1 MKKILALLIAT
12 AMLISVMPV
21 VSFAS
26 DEVPTLD
33 NLIGNELA
41 NGTFE
46 AGIDGWT
53 ATYTTP
59 SAEINNTNQYS
70 AGAMK
75 LTGEGTVSTTALL
88 YPQEVYD
95 VSVWAKPVGASASVT
110 VVVDGKTVI
119 DQEVTEATN
128 LTGIVKL
135 SGTTASGAKINASE
149 KNISVTV
156 DGDCYIDDVVV
167 KEAEEKALNA
177 VSTDDLGGWTIVDGN
192 GDVSYDA
199 EKGALKLTNSY
210 NARAV
215 HYLAVDK
222 PGTYTVKA
230 KVYLEETKATNKAL
244 KVYWSNK
251 DATRTVAKN
260 EVFETWKEF
269 TWTIENSYPTEGD
282 KAGIYF
288 AIGGNGSS
296 AASTFY
302 IKDLSIKKV
311 NSETV
316 YAAPSITLTADKADT
331 VAPVVTP
338 TVESGD
344 TAYYMYRYSEDG
356 VVKETGFGATVPTYT
371 VADGFEGTLSLD
383 VTPVNSQGTY
393 GETKT
398 VNIVYE
404 AALLVNLGVDDLD
417 TVLNNKISKGTFE
430 NGMPEWT
437 LVDIEMTEETENVAP
452 GSFKA
457 AKLTGNGTAKF
468 NATVYENELYDAN
481 IFVKPVSGDVNVK
494 LTAKIGTYEKVL
506 FSEKIS
512 SGNFTKLTGQ
522 YSKFN
527 TSYKND
533 REANEVELAF
543 TLEADGDCY
552 IDEFTLTPSEN
563 MLLSKNGIRE
573 LGSATVTEVGGWIVR
588 GNVSVTEEADSVK
601 VLNAYGA
608 ANNVAQYVVLDKDA
622 TYTLTAQVKAPADAD
637 DLSGMV
643 YAGYTLSKP
652 TFTLDSEWKT
662 LTYTIDPSTLNID
675 DVASSIMFAGVSE
688 TKKADMEIK
697 NASLVKVKKFT
708 APSVE
713 VSIPENVVKGK
724 NVDVDTV
731 ATFKNGDGV
740 GYRYGY
746 KLNDKLVLSGFATND
761 NIPSFKTTEMGTLT
775 LTVIPVNSEGTYG
788 APKTATCVVSPNFVV
803 ENSTVSRDSL
813 VKGATITMTASV
825 KNNTDALENI
835 AVIAAY
841 YEAGKMINCDFVK
854 KQIAAGQSAGYDLSV
869 ELPSSCNGYGD
880 FKIFVWKGHD
890 GSKFPMIPVT
900 KFIDPVI

>member
-1 MKKILALLIAT
+1 MKKLLALLIAT

-26 DEVPTLD
+26 DSVPTLD

-53 ATYTTP
+53 STGTTP
-59 SAEINNTNQYS
+59 SAEITNTNKNS

-75 LTGEGTVSTTALL
+75 LAGAGTVSATASL

-95 VSVWAKPVGASASVT
+95 VSVWAKPVGASATVT

-119 DQEVTEATN
+119 NQAITEATN
-128 LTGIVKL
+128 LTGVVKL

-222 PGTYTVKA
+222 PGTYPVKA
-230 KVYLEETKATNKAL
+230 KVYLEETKASNKAL

-251 DATRTVAKN
+251 DATRTVTKN

-338 TVESGD
+338 TVDEND
-344 TAYYMYRYSEDG
+344 TAYYMYRYSENG
-356 VVKETGFGATVPTYT
+356 IAKLTGFDASVPAYN
-371 VADGFEGTLSLD
+371 VPDDFEGTLTID

-398 VNIVYE
+398 VNLVYE
-404 AALLVNLGVDDLD
+404 AAPLVNLGVGDLD

-437 LVDIEMTEETENVAP
+437 LVDLEMTEETENVVP
-452 GSFKA
+452 DSFKA
-457 AKLTGNGTAKF
+457 AKLTGSGTVKF

-481 IFVKPVSGDVNVK
+481 LFVKPVSGDVNVK
-494 LTAKIGTYEKVL
+494 LTVKIGSFEREI
-506 FSEKIS
+506 FSEKVS
-512 SGNFTKLTGQ
+512 SGNFTKLTNQ
-522 YSKFN
+522 ISKYN
-527 TSYKND
+527 TQYKNV
-533 REANEVELAF
+533 EASEVDLAF
-543 TLEADGDCY
+543 TLDVDGDCY

-563 MLLSKNGIRE
+563 MLLSKTGIRE
-573 LGSATVTEVGGWIVR
+573 FGNADVTEVGGWIAR
-588 GNVSVTEEADSVK
+588 GGASIVEESDSVK
-601 VLNAYGA
+601 VLDAYGA
-608 ANNVAQYVVLDKDA
+608 NVNAAQYVVLEKDA
-622 TYTLTAQVKAPADAD
+622 TYTLTAQVKAPTDAD
-637 DLSGMV
+637 DLYGMV
-643 YAGYTLSKP
+643 YAGYTLAKP
-652 TFTLDSEWKT
+652 TFTIGDQWQT
-662 LTYTIDPSTLNID
+662 LTYTIDPSTLD
-675 DVASSIMFAGVSE
+675 YDVIASSIMFSGVGE
-688 TKKADMEIK
+688 AKKADMEIK

-708 APSVE
+708 VPSVE